1 MFKLFHKW
9 KTQYTLW
16 RYNRILKHNYQL
28 VENCLLDWYNETD
41 EQECWKIVCTKL
53 LHSIRFVYLIL
64 LRGGPN
70 AQHNA
75 LEWKKLRNKI
85 LSCRYANSLLPT
97 TEILGEIFSDVD
109 TLLKYHS
116 DLLLCLKAQGTSP
129 SHSWLLPL

>member
-16 RYNRILKHNYQL
+16 RCNNILKHNYQL
-28 VENCLLDWYNETD
+28 IENCLLDWYDETD
-41 EQECWKIVCTKL
+41 EQKCLKIVYTRL
-53 LHSIRFVYLIL
+53 LRYIRFVCLIL

-75 LEWKKLRNKI
+75 LKWKKLKHKI
-85 LSCRYANSLLPT
+85 ISYRYANSLLPT
-97 TEILGEIFSDVD
+97 NKFLEEIFSEVD

-116 DLLLCLKAQGTSP
+116 DLLLCLKAQENSP
-129 SHSWLLPL
+129 SHS